1 MRSSIGLDP
10 FMLGRIPPLVNSC
23 NRRKLFE
30 GKKTLDS
37 RKTQCLQRALVH
49 FQNQKDRLA
58 CERPRYPSPCL
69 FRDFYNTILTSEP
82 TYLISSASTKFR
94 LRQAAAMKQ
103 RHSLRKLAAAK
114 RHHTAFSE
122 QAAATRQRHSLY
134 TRLRPRG
141 NDTAAQNRLRP

>member
-30 GKKTLDS
+30 GKNS
-37 RKTQCLQRALVH
+37 RQTKTQCLQRALVH
-49 FQNQKDRLA
+49 CQNQKDRLA

-114 RHHTAFSE
+114 RHDTAFSE